1 MFKLTNVSKILF
13 FILLIAS
20 VFVSPAVALFG
31 GILLAL
37 SIGAPYE
44 NKVKKVTKYLLQIAV
59 VGLCFGMN
67 LPCSMAA

>member
-1 MFKLTNVSKILF
+1 MFKLTNISRILF

-31 GILLAL
+31 GIILAL

-44 NKVKKVTKYLLQIAV
+44 KTVKKVSKYLLQIAV
-59 VGLCFGMN
+59 VGHDKG
-67 LPCSMAA
+67 